1 LLIGYEATCGCQNII
16 ITIVLILK
24 AKLHNSMMESDDV
37 ENVAL
42 NHEQSLLAVDV
53 SKLSLTTNASADDF
67 ELDSP
72 GASSTVPPWE
82 SSTATDD
89 DYSLNQ
95 DSPGASST
103 FPPWEASTATD
114 DDYSLNQS
122 SLLSSN
128 DGDDDEIKFRQRK
141 LTLLM
146 SEEDESEYI
155 NSSAWQEKQHVFVLT
170 EAGKPVYSRH
180 GSEDKLSSIMGVMLA
195 IVSCVQ
201 DRNDVI
207 RSIVAGNRK
216 FVFLIKIPLILVC
229 VSSTSETI
237 QQIKLY
243 LRYVYNTIISVITL
257 SQLNRIY
264 SQQKNFDLRRLL
276 TGSSN

>member
-1 LLIGYEATCGCQNII
+1 
-16 ITIVLILK
+16 
-24 AKLHNSMMESDDV
+24 MMQSEDV
-37 ENVAL
+37 DTVAL
-42 NHEQSLLAVDV
+42 NHDQSLMMVDV

-67 ELDSP
+67 DLDSP
-72 GASSTVPPWE
+72 GASSTAAPWE
-82 SSTATDD
+82 SSAGVEDD
-89 DYSLNQ
+89 FSSNQ
-95 DSPGASST
+95 P
-103 FPPWEASTATD
+103 
-114 DDYSLNQS
+114 

-128 DGDDDEIKFRQRK
+128 DGDDDEIMMKQRK
-141 LTLLM
+141 LTMLIT
-146 SEEDESEYI
+146 EEDDAEYI
-155 NSSAWQEKQHVFVLT
+155 TSSAWQEKQHVFVLT

-237 QQIKLY
+237 QQIKLH

-264 SQQKNFDLRRLL
+264 AQQKNFDLRRLL
-276 TGSSN
+276 TGLN